1 MLTPQENERLT
12 RVGPGTIMGE
22 TFRRYWIPA
31 LLSEELSEPDGAPVR
46 VRLLCEDLVA
56 FRDTAGNVGLVD
68 AFCPHRRAPLFFG
81 RNEECGLRCVYHG
94 WKFDADGTCVDMPN
108 VIPSAVEGLPQ
119 SPSFGLSLDSAR
131 DDEDQTKVAIKAYPT
146 WEGGGFIWTY
156 MGPRDLQPPPPDYE
170 FVRVPATHRHPSKT
184 LQECN
189 YLQALEGGVDSS
201 HATIMHNMDIG
212 DLAWL
217 KDFDATIPRLD
228 VRRTE
233 YGFTYSGV
241 RYLPDHQWVRIY
253 HYVLPSIQMR
263 GTVHGLDLQE
273 GYVPRADGHLWIPI
287 DDEHTW
293 VFNFMYSYD
302 PAVPLPHEQAIGVEV
317 RAGRGPD
324 DLTPDYRAVRNKAND
339 YMIDRALQKSK
350 SFTGIKGVN
359 TQDFALQEAMG
370 PIVDRSKEHLG
381 TTDRAVIVMRQLL
394 LEATRA
400 VERGDTPLGVDPLV
414 SRTVRPA
421 DHRIPLDVDF
431 REALRDEI
439 VARY

>member
-1 MLTPQENERLT
+1 VLTRQENERLT

-56 FRDTAGNVGLVD
+56 FRDSAGKVGLVD
-68 AFCPHRRAPLFFG
+68 AFCPHRRAPMFFG

-94 WKFDADGTCVDMPN
+94 WKFDSDGTCVDMPSE
-108 VIPSAVEGLPQ
+108 PPD
-119 SPSFGLSLDSAR
+119 SLFK
-131 DDEDQTKVAIKAYPT
+131 TKVTIKSYPT

-156 MGPRDLQPPPPDYE
+156 MGPRDLKPPPPDYE
-170 FVRVPATHRHPSKT
+170 FVRVPPTHRHPSKT

-212 DLAWL
+212 DLSWL
-217 KDFDATIPRLD
+217 KDFDATVPRLD
-228 VRRTE
+228 VQRTG

-400 VERGDTPLGVDPLV
+400 VERGDTPLGVDPLA

>member
-31 LLSEELSEPDGAPVR
+31 LLSDELAENDGPPVR
-46 VRLLCEDLVA
+46 VRLLCEDLIA
-56 FRDTAGNVGLVD
+56 FRDSDGNVGLVD
-68 AFCPHRRAPLFFG
+68 AFCPHRRAPMFFG

-94 WKFDADGTCVDMPN
+94 WKFDREGTCVDMPSE
-108 VIPSAVEGLPQ
+108 PSD
-119 SPSFGLSLDSAR
+119 SLFK
-131 DDEDQTKVAIKAYPT
+131 TKVRITAYPT

-156 MGPRDLQPPPPDYE
+156 MGPPELQPPPPDYE

-184 LQECN
+184 LEECN

-212 DLAWL
+212 DRSWL
-217 KDFDATIPRLD
+217 SDFDATIPRLD
-228 VRRTE
+228 VERTA

-241 RYLPDHQWVRIY
+241 RTLPEHRWVRIY

-263 GTVHGLDLQE
+263 GTVHGLDLQP
-273 GYVPRADGHLWIPI
+273 GYIARADGHLWIPI

-293 VFNFMYSYD
+293 VFNFMFSYD
-302 PAVPLPHEQAIGVEV
+302 PAVPLPREQAIGVEV

-324 DLTPDYRAVRNKAND
+324 DLTADFRAVRNKEND
-339 YMIDRALQKSK
+339 YQIDRALQKST
-350 SFTGIKGVN
+350 SFTGITGVN

-370 PIVDRSKEHLG
+370 PVVDRSKEHLG
-381 TTDRAVIVMRQLL
+381 TTDRAVIVMRQCLL
-394 LEATRA
+394 DATRA
-400 VERGDTPLGVDPLV
+400 VERGETPQGVDPQA

-421 DHRIPLDVDF
+421 DHYVPLDVDWK
-431 REALRDEI
+431 EALRGEI

>member
-1 MLTPQENERLT
+1 VLTPQENERLT

-31 LLSEELSEPDGAPVR
+31 LLSEELAEPDGPPVR
-46 VRLLCEDLVA
+46 VRLMCEDLIA
-56 FRDTAGNVGLVD
+56 FRDSSGAVGLVD
-68 AFCPHRRAPLFFG
+68 AFCPHRRAPMFFG
-81 RNEECGLRCVYHG
+81 RNEDGGLRCVYHG
-94 WKFDADGTCVDMPN
+94 WKFDTTGTCLDMPSE
-108 VIPSAVEGLPQ
+108 PP
-119 SPSFGLSLDSAR
+119 DSVFK
-131 DDEDQTKVAIKAYPT
+131 TKVAIKAYPT
-146 WEGGGFIWTY
+146 FEAGGFVWTY
-156 MGPRDLQPPPPDYE
+156 MGPPERQPAPPDYE
-170 FVRVPATHRHPSKT
+170 FVRAPASHRHPSKT

-217 KDFDATIPRLD
+217 NDFDATVPRLD
-228 VRRTE
+228 VQRTD
-233 YGFTYSGV
+233 YGFSYSGV

-263 GTVHGLDLQE
+263 GTVQGLDLQA

-302 PAVPLPHEQAIGVEV
+302 PAVPLPPEQAIGVEV

-324 DLTPDYRAVRNKAND
+324 DLTPEYRAKRNKTND
-339 YMIDRALQKSK
+339 YLIDRALQKTK
-350 SFTGIKGVN
+350 SFTGITGVN

-400 VERGDTPLGVDPLV
+400 VEAGGTPLGVDPHA
-414 SRTVRPA
+414 SSKVRPA
-421 DHRIPLDVDF
+421 DHRIPLDLDW